1 MPIFSISSKSS
12 SFDKPH
18 TRCGWLVLAAQVIG
32 TGPKFNIEVRTRCVF
47 FLAISHFVSYF
58 CNPNYIPMESLPALF
73 SDLALILVTAGITT
87 VIFKWLKQPVVL
99 GYIIAGF
106 LIGPNFEWFPVINDH
121 TSVETWSEIG
131 MVFMLFGIGLEF
143 SFKKLKKVGGTVG
156 VTALTELVTM
166 CLVGF
171 MLGKMLGWSQM
182 DSIFLGAMLS
192 ISSTTIIAKAFDDMK
207 LHREKFSGNVIGEL
221 VVEDL
226 EAVLLMVI
234 LSTLAVSKSFDGMQ
248 LVSSMLKLGFFL
260 LIWFLGGIFIVPT
273 VLRWARKF
281 MTEETL
287 TVFSVGLCFMMVVL
301 ANLAG
306 FSSALGA
313 FIMGSILAET
323 LEAEMIH
330 KVTTPIK
337 NLFGAVFFVSV
348 GMMVDPQIL
357 VDYWWQIL
365 VVTIVLLIFK
375 PLSNVAGRLI
385 AGLGLKQSIQG
396 GFCFCQ
402 IGEFS
407 FIIATLGLSYG
418 VIDEFLYPIIVSVSI
433 ITTFITPY
441 AIKAAVPTYN
451 WVSTHLSENWLN
463 HFENSDRGIKVKSGE
478 KVSMASFI
486 GRQLKHI
493 IIYVSIVIA
502 LLFVC
507 FWIGSSVTAHVPS
520 LWGDAISVAITMA
533 LVSPFLWAIGF
544 RHTLVS
550 TTHKLMEDSVFN
562 KTLILTI
569 FVLRFII
576 VWLVAASVL
585 RHFFDAEF
593 WSHLGVG
600 SPYYRWINVGM
611 ALGYTFLLRVMSPAM
626 KFYKRIEDNF
636 LDNLNKRQS
645 SQVFAIPEILQENCH
660 LQKMTLSPDSPYS
673 GKLIK
678 ETDFRDNYNVS
689 VVSVER
695 GKQLVELPKSDFQLF
710 PFDKITFV
718 GHEDHLRLL
727 VPKVELFDDQLIQEH
742 EESEVDLYKVEVRP
756 VSPYVGVTLMD
767 SGLAEDFNAMII
779 AIERDGHFILNP
791 SARISFQPADLV
803 WFVAQKDKAEI
814 LMNYNPDAVPNMN

>member
-1 MPIFSISSKSS
+1 
-12 SFDKPH
+12 
-18 TRCGWLVLAAQVIG
+18 
-32 TGPKFNIEVRTRCVF
+32 
-47 FLAISHFVSYF
+47 
-58 CNPNYIPMESLPALF
+58 MESLPALF

-106 LIGPNFEWFPVINDH
+106 LIGPNFEWFPVVNDH

-156 VTALTELVTM
+156 ITALTELVTM
-166 CLVGF
+166 CVVGF
-171 MLGKMLGWSQM
+171 SLGKLLGWSQM

-234 LSTLAVSKSFDGMQ
+234 LSTLAVSKTFDGMQ
-248 LVSSMLKLGFFL
+248 LVTSMLKLGFFL
-260 LIWFLGGIFIVPT
+260 LIWFIGGIFLVPT

-287 TVFSVGLCFMMVVL
+287 TVFSVGLCFLMVVL

-348 GMMVDPQIL
+348 GMMVDPQVL
-357 VDYWWQIL
+357 VNYWWQIL
-365 VVTIVLLIFK
+365 VVTLVLILFK
-375 PLSNVAGRLI
+375 PLSNVGGRLL

-407 FIIATLGLSYG
+407 FIIASLGLSYG

-433 ITTFITPY
+433 ITTFLTPY
-441 AIKAAVPTYN
+441 FIKAANPTYR
-451 WVSTHLSENWLN
+451 WVSTHVSDKWLN
-463 HFENSDRGIKVKSGE
+463 HLENSDRGIKVKSGK

-486 GRQLKHI
+486 GRQFKYI
-493 IIYVSIVIA
+493 VIYIAIVIA
-502 LLFVC
+502 LIFIC
-507 FWIGSSVTAHVPS
+507 FWVGSLVMIYMPG
-520 LWGDAISVAITMA
+520 LWGNAIAAAITLA
-533 LVSPFLWAIGF
+533 LLSPFLWAIGF
-544 RHTLVS
+544 RHTLVG
-550 TTHKLMEDSVFN
+550 TTHKLMEQSRFN
-562 KTLILTI
+562 KTAILLIFI
-569 FVLRFII
+569 LRFFI
-576 VWLVAASVL
+576 VWVVSTSVL
-585 RHFFDAEF
+585 RHFFNEAF
-593 WSHLGVG
+593 WLHLGIG
-600 SPYYRWINVGM
+600 APYFRLLNIAM
-611 ALGYTFLLRVMSPAM
+611 ALGFTIMLRVLSPAM
-626 KFYKRIEDNF
+626 KFYKRIENNF
-636 LDNLNKRQS
+636 LDNLNKRQQV
-645 SQVFAIPEILQENCH
+645 QVFEIPEILQENCH
-660 LQKMTLSPDSPYS
+660 LQKMTLSPDSPYA
-673 GKLIK
+673 GRFIK

-695 GKQLVELPKSDFQLF
+695 GKQLFELPKSDFQLF

-727 VPKVELFDDQLIQEH
+727 LPRVELFDEQLIQEH
-742 EESEVDLYKVEVRP
+742 EESEVDLYKVEVEP
-756 VSPYVGVTLMD
+756 DSPIIGVSLMD
-767 SGLAEDFNAMII
+767 SGLADKYDAMVI
-779 AIERDGHFILNP
+779 AIEREGHFILNP
-791 SARISFQPADLV
+791 SARITFQPADLV
-803 WFVAQKDKAEI
+803 WFVAQKEKAEF
-814 LMNYNPDAVPNMN
+814 LMKVKAADLKTEFQTE

>member
-1 MPIFSISSKSS
+1 MRRY
-12 SFDKPH
+12 FD
-18 TRCGWLVLAAQVIG
+18 A
-32 TGPKFNIEVRTRCVF
+32 F
-47 FLAISHFVSYF
+47 
-58 CNPNYIPMESLPALF
+58 MENLPALF
-73 SDLALILVTAGITT
+73 SDLALILVTAGLTT

-156 VTALTELVTM
+156 ITALTELVTM
-166 CLVGF
+166 CVVGF
-171 MLGKMLGWSQM
+171 LLGKALGWSQM

-248 LVSSMLKLGFFL
+248 LVTSMLKLGFFL
-260 LIWFLGGIFIVPT
+260 LVWFLGGIFIVPT
-273 VLRWARKF
+273 VLRWSRKF

-323 LEAEMIH
+323 LEAEAIH
-330 KVTTPIK
+330 KVTTSIK

-348 GMMVDPQIL
+348 GMMVDPKIL
-357 VDYWWQIL
+357 VNYWWQIL

-375 PLSNVAGRLI
+375 PLSNVMGRLL
-385 AGLGLKQSIQG
+385 AGLGLKQAMQG
-396 GFCFCQ
+396 GFCFSQ

-407 FIIATLGLSYG
+407 FIIATLGLNYG

-441 AIKAAVPTYN
+441 AIKAAVPSYH
-451 WVSTHLSENWLN
+451 WVTKHLPESWLN
-463 HFENSDRGIKVKSGE
+463 RMENSDSGLKVKSGK
-478 KVSMASFI
+478 KVNMASFVM
-486 GRQLKHI
+486 RQFKNMVIYLAI
-493 IIYVSIVIA
+493 IIAVVLIGFFIGAFIMKYV
-502 LLFVC
+502 
-507 FWIGSSVTAHVPS
+507 PRP
-520 LWGDAISVAITMA
+520 WGPAISTAVALV
-533 LVSPFLWAIGF
+533 LVSPFLWAMGF
-544 RHTLVS
+544 KHTFLN
-550 TTHKLMEDSVFN
+550 TTHKLMEVNKFN
-562 KTLILTI
+562 KTVIRLV
-569 FVLRFII
+569 FALRF
-576 VWLVAASVL
+576 VVVAVAAYVVL
-585 RHFFDAEF
+585 QHFLNVLF
-593 WSHLGVG
+593 WDKLNIG
-600 SPYYRWINVGM
+600 SPLFHWINIGF
-611 ALGYTFLLRVMSPAM
+611 ALVYTVMLRVLSPAM
-626 KFYKRIEDNF
+626 RFYKHIEERF
-636 LDNLNKRQS
+636 MDNLNKRQS
-645 SQVFAIPEILQENCH
+645 MQVFSIPEILQENCH
-660 LQKMTLSPDSPYS
+660 LQKMTLSPDSVYS
-673 GKLIK
+673 GQLVR

-695 GKQLVELPKSDFQLF
+695 GKQFYELPKSDFQLF
-710 PFDKITFV
+710 PYDKITFV

-727 VPKVELFDDQLIQEH
+727 TGRVEVFDDQLITER
-742 EESEVDLYKVEVRP
+742 EEGEVDLYRVKVRSD
-756 VSPYVGVTLMD
+756 SPFVGVALMD
-767 SGLAEDFNAMII
+767 SGLTDKYDAMVI
-779 AIERDGHFILNP
+779 AIERDEQFILNP
-791 SARISFQPADLV
+791 SARITFQPSDIV
-803 WFVAQKDKAEI
+803 WFVAQKEKAEVLI
-814 LMNYNPDAVPNMN
+814 GMP

>member
-1 MPIFSISSKSS
+1 
-12 SFDKPH
+12 
-18 TRCGWLVLAAQVIG
+18 
-32 TGPKFNIEVRTRCVF
+32 
-47 FLAISHFVSYF
+47 
-58 CNPNYIPMESLPALF
+58 MESLPALF

-156 VTALTELVTM
+156 ITALTELVTM
-166 CLVGF
+166 CVVGF
-171 MLGKMLGWSQM
+171 SLGKLLGWSQM

-234 LSTLAVSKSFDGMQ
+234 LSTLAVSKTFDGMQ
-248 LVSSMLKLGFFL
+248 LVTSMLKLGFFL
-260 LIWFLGGIFIVPT
+260 LIWFIGGIFLVPT

-287 TVFSVGLCFMMVVL
+287 TVFSVGLCFLMVVL

-357 VDYWWQIL
+357 VNYWWQIL
-365 VVTIVLLIFK
+365 VVTLVLVIFK
-375 PLSNVAGRLI
+375 PLSNVGGRLL

-407 FIIATLGLSYG
+407 FIIASLGLSYG

-433 ITTFITPY
+433 ITTFLTPY
-441 AIKAAVPTYN
+441 FIKAANPTYR
-451 WVSTHLSENWLN
+451 WVSTHVSDKWLN
-463 HFENSDRGIKVKSGE
+463 HLENSDRGIKVKSGK

-486 GRQLKHI
+486 GRQFKYI
-493 IIYVSIVIA
+493 VIYIAIVIA
-502 LLFVC
+502 LIFIC
-507 FWIGSSVTAHVPS
+507 FWVGSLVMIYVPG
-520 LWGDAISVAITMA
+520 LWGNAIAAAITLA
-533 LVSPFLWAIGF
+533 LLSPFLWAIGF
-544 RHTLVS
+544 RHTLVG
-550 TTHKLMEDSVFN
+550 TTHKLMEQSRFN
-562 KTLILTI
+562 KTAILLIFI
-569 FVLRFII
+569 LRFII
-576 VWLVAASVL
+576 VWVVSTSVL
-585 RHFFDAEF
+585 RHFFNEAF
-593 WSHLGVG
+593 WLHLGIG
-600 SPYYRWINVGM
+600 APYFRLLNIAM
-611 ALGYTFLLRVMSPAM
+611 ALGFTVMLRVLSPAM
-626 KFYKRIEDNF
+626 KFYKRIENNF
-636 LDNLNKRQS
+636 LDNLNKRQQV
-645 SQVFAIPEILQENCH
+645 QVFEIPEILQENCH
-660 LQKMTLSPDSPYS
+660 LQKMTLSPDSPYA
-673 GKLIK
+673 GRLVR

-695 GKQLVELPKSDFQLF
+695 GKQLFELPKSDFQLF

-727 VPKVELFDDQLIQEH
+727 LPRVELFDEQLIQEH
-742 EESEVDLYKVEVRP
+742 EESEVDLYKVEVEP
-756 VSPYVGVTLMD
+756 DSPIIGVSLMD
-767 SGLAEDFNAMII
+767 SGLADKYDAMVI
-779 AIERDGHFILNP
+779 AIEREGHFILNP
-791 SARISFQPADLV
+791 SARITFQPADLV
-803 WFVAQKDKAEI
+803 WFVAQKEKAEF
-814 LMNYNPDAVPNMN
+814 LMKVKAADLKTEFQTE

>member
-1 MPIFSISSKSS
+1 
-12 SFDKPH
+12 
-18 TRCGWLVLAAQVIG
+18 
-32 TGPKFNIEVRTRCVF
+32 
-47 FLAISHFVSYF
+47 
-58 CNPNYIPMESLPALF
+58 MESLPALF

-106 LIGPNFEWFPVINDH
+106 LIGPNFEWFPVISDH

-156 VTALTELVTM
+156 ITALTELVTM
-166 CLVGF
+166 CVVGF
-171 MLGKMLGWSQM
+171 MLGKLLGWSQM

-260 LIWFLGGIFIVPT
+260 LVWFLGGIFIVPT

-281 MTEETL
+281 MSEETL

-348 GMMVDPQIL
+348 GMMVDPKIL

-365 VVTIVLLIFK
+365 VVTLVLLFFK

-396 GFCFCQ
+396 GFCFSQ

-407 FIIATLGLSYG
+407 FIIASLGLSYG
-418 VIDEFLYPIIVSVSI
+418 VIDDFLYPIIVSVSI

-441 AIKAAVPTYN
+441 AIKAAVPTYQ

-463 HFENSDRGIKVKSGE
+463 HFENRESGIKVKSGE

-486 GRQLKHI
+486 GRQFKHI
-493 IIYVSIVIA
+493 IIYIAIIIA
-502 LLFVC
+502 LIFIC
-507 FWIGSSVTAHVPS
+507 FWAGSFIMIYVPG
-520 LWGDAISVAITMA
+520 LWGNAIAVVITLA

-544 RHTLVS
+544 RHTLVK
-550 TTHKLMEDSVFN
+550 TTHKLMEHSKFN
-562 KTLILTI
+562 KTLILSI
-569 FVLRFII
+569 FILRFII
-576 VWLVAASVL
+576 VWVVATSVL
-585 RHFFDAEF
+585 RHFFNEAF
-593 WSHLGVG
+593 WLHLGVG
-600 SPYYRWINVGM
+600 ASFGRWINVAM
-611 ALGYTFLLRVMSPAM
+611 ALGYTLLLRVVSPAM
-626 KFYKRIEDNF
+626 NFYKRIEDNF

-710 PFDKITFV
+710 PYDKVTFV

-727 VPKVELFDDQLIQEH
+727 LPKVELFDEQLIQEH

-756 VSPYVGVTLMD
+756 ISPYVGVALMD
-767 SGLAEDFNAMII
+767 SGLAENFDAMII

-791 SARISFQPADLV
+791 SARITFQPADLV
-803 WFVAQKDKAEI
+803 WFVAQKEKAEI
-814 LMNYNPDAVPNMN
+814 LMNYNPDER

>member
-1 MPIFSISSKSS
+1 
-12 SFDKPH
+12 
-18 TRCGWLVLAAQVIG
+18 
-32 TGPKFNIEVRTRCVF
+32 
-47 FLAISHFVSYF
+47 
-58 CNPNYIPMESLPALF
+58 MESLPALF

-156 VTALTELVTM
+156 ITALTELVTM
-166 CLVGF
+166 CVVGF
-171 MLGKMLGWSQM
+171 SLGKLLGWSQM

-234 LSTLAVSKSFDGMQ
+234 LSTLAVSKTFDGMQ
-248 LVSSMLKLGFFL
+248 LVTSMLKLGFFL
-260 LIWFLGGIFIVPT
+260 LIWFIGGIFLVPT

-287 TVFSVGLCFMMVVL
+287 TVFSVGLCFLMVVL

-357 VDYWWQIL
+357 VNYWWQIL
-365 VVTIVLLIFK
+365 VVTLVLILFK
-375 PLSNVAGRLI
+375 PLSNVGGRLL

-407 FIIATLGLSYG
+407 FIIASLGLSYG

-433 ITTFITPY
+433 ITTFLTPY
-441 AIKAAVPTYN
+441 FIKAANPTYR
-451 WVSTHLSENWLN
+451 WVSTHVSDKWLN
-463 HFENSDRGIKVKSGE
+463 HLENSDRGIKVKSGK

-486 GRQLKHI
+486 GRQFKYI
-493 IIYVSIVIA
+493 VIYIAIVIA
-502 LLFVC
+502 LIFIC
-507 FWIGSSVTAHVPS
+507 FWVGSLVMIYVPG
-520 LWGDAISVAITMA
+520 LWGNAIAAAITLA
-533 LVSPFLWAIGF
+533 LLSPFLWAIGF
-544 RHTLVS
+544 RHTLVG
-550 TTHKLMEDSVFN
+550 TTHKLMEQSRFN
-562 KTLILTI
+562 KTAILLIFI
-569 FVLRFII
+569 LRFII
-576 VWLVAASVL
+576 VWVVSTSVL
-585 RHFFDAEF
+585 RHFFNEAF
-593 WSHLGVG
+593 WLHLGIG
-600 SPYYRWINVGM
+600 APYFRLLNIAM
-611 ALGYTFLLRVMSPAM
+611 ALGFTIMLRVLSPAM
-626 KFYKRIEDNF
+626 KFYKRIENNF
-636 LDNLNKRQS
+636 LDNLNKRQQV
-645 SQVFAIPEILQENCH
+645 QVFEIPEILQENCH
-660 LQKMTLSPDSPYS
+660 LQKMTLSPDSPYA
-673 GKLIK
+673 GRFIK

-695 GKQLVELPKSDFQLF
+695 GKQLFELPKSDFQLF

-727 VPKVELFDDQLIQEH
+727 LPRVELFDERLIQEH
-742 EESEVDLYKVEVRP
+742 EESEVDLYKVEVEP
-756 VSPYVGVTLMD
+756 DSPIIGVSLMD
-767 SGLAEDFNAMII
+767 SGLADKYDAMVI
-779 AIERDGHFILNP
+779 AIEREGHFILNP
-791 SARISFQPADLV
+791 SARITFQPADLV
-803 WFVAQKDKAEI
+803 WFVAQKEKAEF
-814 LMNYNPDAVPNMN
+814 LMKVKAADLKTEFQTE

>member
-1 MPIFSISSKSS
+1 
-12 SFDKPH
+12 
-18 TRCGWLVLAAQVIG
+18 
-32 TGPKFNIEVRTRCVF
+32 
-47 FLAISHFVSYF
+47 
-58 CNPNYIPMESLPALF
+58 MESLPALF
-73 SDLALILVTAGITT
+73 QDLALILVTAGITT

-106 LIGPNFEWFPVINDH
+106 LIGPNFEWFPVIKDH

-166 CLVGF
+166 CVVGF
-171 MLGKMLGWSQM
+171 LLGKMLGWSQM
-182 DSIFLGAMLS
+182 DCIFLGAMLS

-234 LSTLAVSKSFDGMQ
+234 LSTLAVSKTFDGMQ
-248 LVSSMLKLGFFL
+248 LVSSMLKLAFFL
-260 LIWFLGGIFIVPT
+260 VVWFLGGIFLVPT

-287 TVFSVGLCFMMVVL
+287 TVFSVGLCFLMVVL

-323 LEAEMIH
+323 LEAEAIH

-357 VDYWWQIL
+357 VSYWWQIL
-365 VVTIVLLIFK
+365 VVTLVLLLFK
-375 PLSNVAGRLI
+375 PLSNVVGRLI
-385 AGLGLKQSIQG
+385 AGLGLKQAMQG
-396 GFCFCQ
+396 GFCFSQ

-407 FIIATLGLSYG
+407 FIIASLGLSYG

-441 AIKAAVPTYN
+441 AIKAAVPSYL
-451 WVSTHLSENWLN
+451 WVTQHFPEGMLNRLENN
-463 HFENSDRGIKVKSGE
+463 DSGIKVKSGK
-478 KVSMASFI
+478 KVNMGSFMA
-486 GRQLKHI
+486 RQLKNIVIYSAI
-493 IIYVSIVIA
+493 IIAVVLISFFICTFIMKYV
-502 LLFVC
+502 
-507 FWIGSSVTAHVPS
+507 PRP
-520 LWGDAISVAITMA
+520 WGPAISTLVSMV
-533 LVSPFLWAIGF
+533 LVSPFLWAMGF
-544 RHTLVS
+544 KHTLAH
-550 TTHKLMEDSVFN
+550 TTHKLMDVNRFN
-562 KTLILTI
+562 KGLIRFVFILR
-569 FVLRFII
+569 FVL
-576 VWLVAASVL
+576 VAVAAYAIL
-585 RHFFDAEF
+585 QHFLNNLF
-593 WSHLGVG
+593 WDKLNIGTPWYHF
-600 SPYYRWINVGM
+600 INIGF
-611 ALGYTFLLRVMSPAM
+611 ALVYTVLLRVMSPAM
-626 KFYKRIEDNF
+626 KFYKRIEENF
-636 LDNLNKRQS
+636 MDNLNKRQRV
-645 SQVFAIPEILQENCH
+645 QVFEIPEILQENCH

-673 GKLIK
+673 GQFIK
-678 ETDFRDNYNVS
+678 DTDFRDNYNVS

-695 GKQLVELPKSDFQLF
+695 GKQLYELPKSDFQLF
-710 PFDKITFV
+710 PFDKVTFV

-727 VPKVELFDDQLIQEH
+727 LPRVELFDDQLIHEH
-742 EESEVDLYKVEVRP
+742 EESEVDLYKVEVEP
-756 VSPYVGVTLMD
+756 DSPIIDVALMD
-767 SGLAEDFNAMII
+767 SGLADKYDAMVI
-779 AIERDGHFILNP
+779 AIERDEHFILNP
-791 SARISFQPADLV
+791 SARITFKPADLV
-803 WFVAQKDKAEI
+803 WFVAQKDKAEK
-814 LMNYNPDAVPNMN
+814 LMRMRAADLKADIQNF

>member
-1 MPIFSISSKSS
+1 
-12 SFDKPH
+12 
-18 TRCGWLVLAAQVIG
+18 
-32 TGPKFNIEVRTRCVF
+32 
-47 FLAISHFVSYF
+47 
-58 CNPNYIPMESLPALF
+58 MESLPALF
-73 SDLALILVTAGITT
+73 SDLALILVTAGLTT

-106 LIGPNFEWFPVINDH
+106 LIGPNFEWFPVISDH

-156 VTALTELVTM
+156 ITALTELVTM
-166 CLVGF
+166 CVVGF
-171 MLGKMLGWSQM
+171 LLGKALGWSQM

-234 LSTLAVSKSFDGMQ
+234 LSTLAVSQTFDGMQ

-260 LIWFLGGIFIVPT
+260 LVWFVGGIFLVPT
-273 VLRWARKF
+273 VLRWSRKF
-281 MTEETL
+281 MSEETL
-287 TVFSVGLCFMMVVL
+287 TVFAVGLCFMMVVL

-323 LEAEMIH
+323 LEAEAIH

-365 VVTIVLLIFK
+365 IVTIILLIFK

-385 AGLGLKQSIQG
+385 AGLGLKQAMQG
-396 GFCFCQ
+396 GFCFSQ

-441 AIKAAVPTYN
+441 AIKAAVPSYH
-451 WVSTHLSENWLN
+451 WVIRNFPKRWIDKLENN
-463 HFENSDRGIKVKSGE
+463 ESGIKVKSGQ
-478 KVSMASFI
+478 KVNMGSFVA
-486 GRQLKHI
+486 RQFKNMVIYSAI
-493 IIYVSIVIA
+493 IIAVVLIGFFVGSIIMKYVPRPWGPAVSTAVA
-502 LLFVC
+502 LV
-507 FWIGSSVTAHVPS
+507 
-520 LWGDAISVAITMA
+520 
-533 LVSPFLWAIGF
+533 LVSPFLWAMGF
-544 RHTLVS
+544 KHTLVK
-550 TTHKLMEDSVFN
+550 TTHKLMDSSKFN
-562 KTLILTI
+562 KTLILSI
-569 FVLRFII
+569 FALRF
-576 VWLVAASVL
+576 LAVAVVAYGVIQ
-585 RHFFDAEF
+585 HFLNSLF
-593 WSHLGVG
+593 WDRLNIG
-600 SPYYRWINVGM
+600 SPWYHLINIGFAVIYAFM
-611 ALGYTFLLRVMSPAM
+611 LRALSPAM
-626 KFYKRIEDNF
+626 KFYKRIEERF
-636 LDNLNKRQS
+636 MDNLNKRQS
-645 SQVFAIPEILQENCH
+645 MQVFTIPEILQENCH

-673 GKLIK
+673 GQLVKD
-678 ETDFRDNYNVS
+678 TDFRDNYNVS

-695 GKQLVELPKSDFQLF
+695 GHQVFELPKSDFQLF
-710 PFDKITFV
+710 PYDKITFV

-727 VPKVELFDDQLIQEH
+727 LPRIEVFSDQLIPER
-742 EESEVDLYKVEVRP
+742 EESEVEMYKVEVRP
-756 VSPYVGVTLMD
+756 ESPFVDVALMD
-767 SGLAEDFNAMII
+767 SGLTDKFDAMVI

-791 SARISFQPADLV
+791 SARITFKPADLV
-803 WFVAQKDKAEI
+803 WFVAQKEKAEV
-814 LMNYNPDAVPNMN
+814 LMNYNPDVISNPNLNQ

>member
-1 MPIFSISSKSS
+1 
-12 SFDKPH
+12 
-18 TRCGWLVLAAQVIG
+18 
-32 TGPKFNIEVRTRCVF
+32 
-47 FLAISHFVSYF
+47 
-58 CNPNYIPMESLPALF
+58 MESLPALF

-156 VTALTELVTM
+156 ITALTELVTM
-166 CLVGF
+166 CVVGF
-171 MLGKMLGWSQM
+171 LLGKALGWSQM
-182 DSIFLGAMLS
+182 DCIFLGAMLS

-234 LSTLAVSKSFDGMQ
+234 LSTLAVSQSFNGME
-248 LVSSMLKLGFFL
+248 LVTSMLKLAFFL
-260 LIWFLGGIFIVPT
+260 LVWFFGGIFLVPT
-273 VLRWARKF
+273 VLRWSRKF
-281 MTEETL
+281 MSEETL

-306 FSSALGA
+306 YSSALGA

-323 LEAEMIH
+323 LEAEAIH
-330 KVTTPIK
+330 RLTTPIK
-337 NLFGAVFFVSV
+337 NLFGAIFFVSV
-348 GMMVDPQIL
+348 GMMVDPSIL
-357 VDYWWQIL
+357 VNYWWQIL

-375 PLSNVAGRLI
+375 PLSNVVGRLL
-385 AGLGLKQSIQG
+385 AGLELKQAIQG
-396 GFCFCQ
+396 GFCFSQ

-441 AIKAAVPTYN
+441 AIKAAVPTYQ
-451 WVSTHLSENWLN
+451 WVTKHFPEGWLN
-463 HFENSDRGIKVKSGE
+463 RLENKDTGIKVKSGE
-478 KVSMASFI
+478 KVNMGSFLA
-486 GRQLKHI
+486 RQFKNIVIYSAI
-493 IIYVSIVIA
+493 IIGVVLISFFICAFIIKYVPRPWNA
-502 LLFVC
+502 
-507 FWIGSSVTAHVPS
+507 
-520 LWGDAISVAITMA
+520 AISTAVSLI
-533 LVSPFLWAIGF
+533 LVSPFLWAMGF
-544 RHTLVS
+544 KHTLAH
-550 TTHKLMEDSVFN
+550 TTHKLMEVNKFN
-562 KTLILTI
+562 KGLIRFV
-569 FVLRFII
+569 FVLRFVL
-576 VWLVAASVL
+576 VWVAAYAVIQ
-585 RHFFDAEF
+585 HFLNELF
-593 WSHLGVG
+593 WPRLNVG
-600 SPYYRWINVGM
+600 PKVFLWINIAF
-611 ALGYTFLLRVMSPAM
+611 ALIYTILLRVLSPAM
-626 KFYKRIEDNF
+626 RFYKHIEERF
-636 LDNLNKRQS
+636 MDNLNKRQS
-645 SQVFAIPEILQENCH
+645 VQVFAIPEILQENCH

-695 GKQLVELPKSDFQLF
+695 GKQLVEVPKSDFQLF

-727 VPKVELFDDQLIQEH
+727 MPKVELFDDQLIQEH

-803 WFVAQKDKAEI
+803 WFVAQKEKAEI
-814 LMNYNPDAVPNMN
+814 LMNYNPDAVPNMNQ

>member
-1 MPIFSISSKSS
+1 
-12 SFDKPH
+12 
-18 TRCGWLVLAAQVIG
+18 
-32 TGPKFNIEVRTRCVF
+32 
-47 FLAISHFVSYF
+47 
-58 CNPNYIPMESLPALF
+58 MENLPALF
-73 SDLALILVTAGITT
+73 YDLALILVTAGITT

-106 LIGPNFEWFPVINDH
+106 LIGPNFEWFPVVNDH

-131 MVFMLFGIGLEF
+131 MVFMPFGIGLEF

-166 CLVGF
+166 CVIGF
-171 MLGKMLGWSQM
+171 LLGKLLGWSQM
-182 DSIFLGAMLS
+182 DCIFLGAMLS

-234 LSTLAVSKSFDGMQ
+234 LSTLAVSKTFDGMQ

-260 LIWFLGGIFIVPT
+260 LVWFLGGIFLVPT
-273 VLRWARKF
+273 VLKWSRKF
-281 MTEETL
+281 MSEETL

-348 GMMVDPQIL
+348 GMMVDPKIL
-357 VDYWWQIL
+357 VEYWWQIL
-365 VVTIVLLIFK
+365 VITGVLLLFK
-375 PLSNVAGRLI
+375 PLSNVIGRLI
-385 AGLGLKQSIQG
+385 AGSGLKQAMQG

-441 AIKAAVPTYN
+441 AIKSAVPTYK
-451 WVSTHLSENWLN
+451 WVTEHFPGRWLN
-463 HFENSDRGIKVKSGE
+463 RLENSDSGLKVKSGK
-478 KVSMASFI
+478 KVNMASFLA
-486 GRQLKHI
+486 RQFKNMVIYLAI
-493 IIYVSIVIA
+493 IIAVILICFFLGSFIMKYVPRPWSSAIA
-502 LLFVC
+502 
-507 FWIGSSVTAHVPS
+507 TAVS
-520 LWGDAISVAITMA
+520 MI
-533 LVSPFLWAIGF
+533 LVSPFLWAMGF
-544 RHTLVS
+544 KHSFVD
-550 TTHKLMEDSVFN
+550 TTHKLMEVNTFN
-562 KTLILTI
+562 KTLIRMV
-569 FVLRFII
+569 FVLRF
-576 VWLVAASVL
+576 VVVAIFAYSVIQ
-585 RHFFDAEF
+585 HFLNNLF
-593 WSHLGVG
+593 WDKLNIGTPWYH
-600 SPYYRWINVGM
+600 WINIGF
-611 ALGYTFLLRVMSPAM
+611 ALVYTVLLRVMSPAM
-626 KFYKRIEDNF
+626 RFYKRIEESF
-636 LDNLNKRQS
+636 MDNLNKRQQV
-645 SQVFAIPEILQENCH
+645 QVFEIPEILQENCH
-660 LQKMTLSPDSPYS
+660 LQKMTLSPDSVYS
-673 GKLIK
+673 GQLIK
-678 ETDFRDNYNVS
+678 DTDFRDNYNVS

-695 GKQLVELPKSDFQLF
+695 GKQVFELPKSDFQLF
-710 PFDKITFV
+710 PLDKITFV

-727 VPKVELFDDQLIQEH
+727 LPKVEAFGDQLIQEH
-742 EESEVDLYKVEVRP
+742 EEGEVDLYKVEVRP
-756 VSPYVGVTLMD
+756 NSPFIGVALMD
-767 SGLAEDFNAMII
+767 SGLAENFDAMII

-791 SARISFQPADLV
+791 SARITFQAADLV
-803 WFVAQKDKAEI
+803 WFVAQQDKAEI
-814 LMNYNPDAVPNMN
+814 LMHYNPDAIPN

>member
-1 MPIFSISSKSS
+1 MYLCAKHFS
-12 SFDKPH
+12 
-18 TRCGWLVLAAQVIG
+18 
-32 TGPKFNIEVRTRCVF
+32 
-47 FLAISHFVSYF
+47 
-58 CNPNYIPMESLPALF
+58 MESLPALF

-156 VTALTELVTM
+156 ITALTELVTM

-171 MLGKMLGWSQM
+171 LLGKLLGWSQM
-182 DSIFLGAMLS
+182 DCIFLGAMLS

-207 LHREKFSGNVIGEL
+207 LNREKFSGNVIGEL

-234 LSTLAVSKSFDGMQ
+234 LSTLAVSKTFDGMQ
-248 LVSSMLKLGFFL
+248 LVTSMLKLGFFL
-260 LIWFLGGIFIVPT
+260 LIWFVGGIFIVPT
-273 VLRWARKF
+273 VLRWSRKF
-281 MTEETL
+281 MSEETL
-287 TVFSVGLCFMMVVL
+287 TVFAVGLCFMMVVL
-301 ANLAG
+301 ANVAG

-330 KVTTPIK
+330 KLTTPIK
-337 NLFGAVFFVSV
+337 NLFGAIFFVSV
-348 GMMVDPQIL
+348 GMLVDPKIL

-365 VVTIVLLIFK
+365 VVTVVLLLFK
-375 PLSNVAGRLI
+375 PLSNVIGRLL

-407 FIIATLGLSYG
+407 FIIASLGLSYG

-441 AIKAAVPTYN
+441 AIKASLPTYK
-451 WVSTHLSENWLN
+451 WLSGHFPERWLN
-463 HFENSDRGIKVKSGE
+463 HLESNDRGIKVKSGK
-478 KVSMASFI
+478 KVSMASFM
-486 GRQLKHI
+486 GRQVKHI
-493 IIYVSIVIA
+493 LINVAIVIA
-502 LLFVC
+502 VLFIC
-507 FWIGSSVTAHVPS
+507 FWIGSEVVMKYVQ
-520 LWGDAISVAITMA
+520 GIGGVAISAAITLV

-544 RHTLVS
+544 RHTLVK
-550 TTHKLMEDSVFN
+550 TTHKLMEHSRFN
-562 KTLILTI
+562 KTMILII
-569 FVLRFII
+569 FILRFII
-576 VWLVAASVL
+576 VWVVATAVMH
-585 RHFFDAEF
+585 HFFNGAF
-593 WSHLGVG
+593 WSHLGIG
-600 SPYYRWINVGM
+600 SPYFRFINVAM
-611 ALGYTFLLRVMSPAM
+611 ALVYTFLLRVMSPAM

-636 LDNLNKRQS
+636 QGNLNKRQS
-645 SQVFAIPEILQENCH
+645 TQVFAIPEILQENCH
-660 LQKMTLSPDSPYS
+660 LQKMTLSPDSEYS

-695 GKQLVELPKSDFQLF
+695 GKQLFELPKSDFQLY

-727 VPKVELFDDQLIQEH
+727 VGKVEVFDDTLIQEH
-742 EESEVDLYKVEVRP
+742 EESEVDLFNVQVRP
-756 VSPYVGVTLMD
+756 NSPYVGIALKD
-767 SGLAEDFNAMII
+767 SGLAENFDAMII

-791 SARISFQPADLV
+791 SARIAFQADDLV
-803 WFVAQKDKAEI
+803 WFVAQKDKAET
-814 LMNYNPDAVPNMN
+814 LMKYNPEAIQNA

>member
-1 MPIFSISSKSS
+1 
-12 SFDKPH
+12 
-18 TRCGWLVLAAQVIG
+18 
-32 TGPKFNIEVRTRCVF
+32 
-47 FLAISHFVSYF
+47 
-58 CNPNYIPMESLPALF
+58 MENLPALF
-73 SDLALILVTAGITT
+73 SDLALILVTAGLTT

-156 VTALTELVTM
+156 ITALTELVTM
-166 CLVGF
+166 CVVGF
-171 MLGKMLGWSQM
+171 LLGKALGWSQM

-248 LVSSMLKLGFFL
+248 LVTSMLKLGFFL
-260 LIWFLGGIFIVPT
+260 LVWFLGGIFIVPT
-273 VLRWARKF
+273 VLRWSRKF

-323 LEAEMIH
+323 LEAEAIH
-330 KVTTPIK
+330 KVTTSIK

-348 GMMVDPQIL
+348 GMMVDPKIL
-357 VDYWWQIL
+357 VNYWWQIL

-375 PLSNVAGRLI
+375 PLSNVMGRLL
-385 AGLGLKQSIQG
+385 AGLGLKQAMQG
-396 GFCFCQ
+396 GFCFSQ

-407 FIIATLGLSYG
+407 FIIATLGLNYG

-441 AIKAAVPTYN
+441 AIKAAVPSYH
-451 WVSTHLSENWLN
+451 WVTKHLPESWLN
-463 HFENSDRGIKVKSGE
+463 RMENSDSGLKVKSGK
-478 KVSMASFI
+478 KVNMASFVM
-486 GRQLKHI
+486 RQFKNMVIYLAI
-493 IIYVSIVIA
+493 IIAVVLIGFFIGAFIMKYV
-502 LLFVC
+502 
-507 FWIGSSVTAHVPS
+507 PRP
-520 LWGDAISVAITMA
+520 WGPAISTAVALV
-533 LVSPFLWAIGF
+533 LVSPFLWAMGF
-544 RHTLVS
+544 KHTFLN
-550 TTHKLMEDSVFN
+550 TTHKLMEVNKFN
-562 KTLILTI
+562 KTVIRLV
-569 FVLRFII
+569 FALRF
-576 VWLVAASVL
+576 VVVAVAAYVVL
-585 RHFFDAEF
+585 QHFLNVLF
-593 WSHLGVG
+593 WDKLNIG
-600 SPYYRWINVGM
+600 SPLFHWINIGF
-611 ALGYTFLLRVMSPAM
+611 ALVYTVMLRVLSPAM
-626 KFYKRIEDNF
+626 RFYKHIEERF
-636 LDNLNKRQS
+636 MDNLNKRQS
-645 SQVFAIPEILQENCH
+645 MQVFSIPEILQENCH
-660 LQKMTLSPDSPYS
+660 LQKMTLSPDSVYS
-673 GKLIK
+673 GQLVR

-695 GKQLVELPKSDFQLF
+695 GKQFYELPKSDFQLF
-710 PFDKITFV
+710 PYDKITFV

-727 VPKVELFDDQLIQEH
+727 TGRVEVFDDQLITER
-742 EESEVDLYKVEVRP
+742 EEGEVDLYRVKVRSD
-756 VSPYVGVTLMD
+756 SPFVGVALMD
-767 SGLAEDFNAMII
+767 SGLTDKYDAMVI
-779 AIERDGHFILNP
+779 AIERDEQFILNP
-791 SARISFQPADLV
+791 SARITFQPSDIV
-803 WFVAQKDKAEI
+803 WFVAQKEKAEVLI
-814 LMNYNPDAVPNMN
+814 GMP

>member
-1 MPIFSISSKSS
+1 
-12 SFDKPH
+12 
-18 TRCGWLVLAAQVIG
+18 
-32 TGPKFNIEVRTRCVF
+32 
-47 FLAISHFVSYF
+47 
-58 CNPNYIPMESLPALF
+58 MESLPALF
-73 SDLALILVTAGITT
+73 SDLALILVTAGLTT

-106 LIGPNFEWFPVINDH
+106 LIGPNFEWFPVISDH

-156 VTALTELVTM
+156 ITALTELVTM
-166 CLVGF
+166 CVVGF
-171 MLGKMLGWSQM
+171 MLGKLLGWSQM

-226 EAVLLMVI
+226 EAVLLMVV

-260 LIWFLGGIFIVPT
+260 LVWFLGGIFIVPT

-281 MTEETL
+281 MSEETL
-287 TVFSVGLCFMMVVL
+287 TVFAVGLCFMMVVL

-348 GMMVDPQIL
+348 GMMVDPKIL
-357 VDYWWQIL
+357 VEYWWQIL
-365 VVTIVLLIFK
+365 VITGVLLLFK

-385 AGLGLKQSIQG
+385 AGLGLKQAIQG
-396 GFCFCQ
+396 GFCFSQ

-407 FIIATLGLSYG
+407 FIIASLGLSYG

-433 ITTFITPY
+433 ITTFLTPY

-451 WVSTHLSENWLN
+451 WVSGHMSEQWLN
-463 HFENSDRGIKVKSGE
+463 HFENRDIGIKVKSGE

-486 GRQLKHI
+486 GRQFKHI
-493 IIYVSIVIA
+493 IIYIAIIIA
-502 LLFVC
+502 LIFIC
-507 FWIGSSVTAHVPS
+507 FWAGSLIMIYVPS
-520 LWGDAISVAITMA
+520 LWGNAIAVVITLV

-544 RHTLVS
+544 RHTLVN
-550 TTHKLMEDSVFN
+550 TTHKLMEHSRFN
-562 KTLILTI
+562 KTLILSVFI
-569 FVLRFII
+569 LRFII
-576 VWLVAASVL
+576 VWAVATSVL
-585 RHFFDAEF
+585 RHFFNEAF
-593 WSHLGVG
+593 WLRLGVG
-600 SPYYRWINVGM
+600 VHLGRWINVAM
-611 ALGYTFLLRVMSPAM
+611 ALGYTLLLRVVSPAM
-626 KFYKRIEDNF
+626 KFYKRIEDSF

-645 SQVFAIPEILQENCH
+645 SQVFSIPEILQENCH

-673 GKLIK
+673 GKLIR

-710 PFDKITFV
+710 PYDKITFV

-727 VPKVELFDDQLIQEH
+727 LPRVELFDEQLIQEH

-756 VSPYVGVTLMD
+756 ISPYVGVALMD
-767 SGLAEDFNAMII
+767 SGLAENFDAMII

-791 SARISFQPADLV
+791 SARITFQPADLV
-803 WFVAQKDKAEI
+803 WFVAQKEKAEI
-814 LMNYNPDAVPNMN
+814 LMNYNPDER

>member
-1 MPIFSISSKSS
+1 
-12 SFDKPH
+12 
-18 TRCGWLVLAAQVIG
+18 
-32 TGPKFNIEVRTRCVF
+32 
-47 FLAISHFVSYF
+47 
-58 CNPNYIPMESLPALF
+58 MENLPALF

-166 CLVGF
+166 CVVGF
-171 MLGKMLGWSQM
+171 LLGKLLGWSQM
-182 DSIFLGAMLS
+182 DCIFLGAMLS

-248 LVSSMLKLGFFL
+248 LVSSMMKLVFFL
-260 LIWFLGGIFIVPT
+260 LVWFLGGIYLVPT

-281 MTEETL
+281 MSEETL

-323 LEAEMIH
+323 LEAEAIH

-348 GMMVDPQIL
+348 GMMVDPHIL
-357 VDYWWQIL
+357 VGYWWQIL
-365 VVTIVLLIFK
+365 VITLVLLFFK
-375 PLSNVAGRLI
+375 PLSNIVGRLL
-385 AGLGLKQSIQG
+385 AGLDLKQAMQG
-396 GFCFCQ
+396 GMCFSQ

-418 VIDEFLYPIIVSVSI
+418 VIDDFLYPIIVSVSI
-433 ITTFITPY
+433 ITTFLTPY
-441 AIKAAVPTYN
+441 SIKSAIPGYN
-451 WVSTHLSENWLN
+451 VIVKRIPQRWKDKFSSRD
-463 HFENSDRGIKVKSGE
+463 SGIKVKSGKE
-478 KVSMASFI
+478 VTMGSFLA
-486 GRQLKHI
+486 RQLKNMVIYLAI
-493 IIYVSIVIA
+493 IIAVILISFFICSFIMEYVPRP
-502 LLFVC
+502 
-507 FWIGSSVTAHVPS
+507 WSS
-520 LWGDAISVAITMA
+520 AISTALSLL
-533 LVSPFLWAIGF
+533 LVSPFLWAMGF
-544 RHTLVS
+544 KHTLVN
-550 TTHKLMEDSVFN
+550 TTRKLMNVNKFN
-562 KTLILTI
+562 KGLIYAI
-569 FVLRFII
+569 FVLRFVI
-576 VWLVAASVL
+576 VAAIAYSVIQ
-585 RHFFDAEF
+585 HFLNGLF
-593 WSHLGVG
+593 WPRLNIGTPLYH
-600 SPYYRWINVGM
+600 WINIAF
-611 ALGYTFLLRVMSPAM
+611 ALIYTVLLKALSPAM
-626 KFYKRIEDNF
+626 RFYKRIEERF
-636 LDNLNKRQS
+636 MDNLNKRQS
-645 SQVFAIPEILQENCH
+645 MQVFTIPEILQENCH
-660 LQKMTLSPDSPYS
+660 LQKMTLSPDSAYS

-678 ETDFRDNYNVS
+678 DTDFRDNYNVS

-695 GKQLVELPKSDFQLF
+695 GKQVVELPKSDFQLF

-727 VPKVELFDDQLIQEH
+727 QPKVEVFDEQLIPER
-742 EESEVDLYKVEVRP
+742 EESEVEMYKVEVEP
-756 VSPYVGVTLMD
+756 NSPFIGVALMD
-767 SGLAEDFNAMII
+767 SGLADQYEAMVI
-779 AIERDGHFILNP
+779 AIERDGQFILNP
-791 SARISFQPADLV
+791 SARIIFQPADLV
-803 WFVAQKDKAEI
+803 WFVAQKERAEV
-814 LMNYNPDAVPNMN
+814 LMKMHN

>member
-1 MPIFSISSKSS
+1 
-12 SFDKPH
+12 
-18 TRCGWLVLAAQVIG
+18 
-32 TGPKFNIEVRTRCVF
+32 
-47 FLAISHFVSYF
+47 
-58 CNPNYIPMESLPALF
+58 MESLPALF

-106 LIGPNFEWFPVINDH
+106 LIGPNFEWFPVIKDH

-156 VTALTELVTM
+156 ITALTELVTM

-171 MLGKMLGWSQM
+171 VLGKILGWSQM
-182 DSIFLGAMLS
+182 ECIFLGAMLS
-192 ISSTTIIAKAFDDMK
+192 ISSTTIIAKAFEDMK
-207 LHREKFSGNVIGEL
+207 LYREKFSGNVIGEL

-234 LSTLAVSKSFDGMQ
+234 LSTLAVSKTFDGMQ

-260 LIWFLGGIFIVPT
+260 LVWFIGGIFLVPT

-281 MTEETL
+281 MSEETL

-330 KVTTPIK
+330 KLTTPIK

-357 VDYWWQIL
+357 VSYWWQIL
-365 VVTIVLLIFK
+365 VITVVLLIFK
-375 PLSNVAGRLI
+375 PLSNVVGRLI

-396 GFCFCQ
+396 GFCFSQ

-418 VIDEFLYPIIVSVSI
+418 VISEFLYPIIVSVSI
-433 ITTFITPY
+433 ITTFLTPY
-441 AIKAAVPTYN
+441 AIKAALPTYN
-451 WVSTHLSENWLN
+451 WVNRHVPKHWLS
-463 HFENSDRGIKVKSGE
+463 HFESKDSGIKVKSGK
-478 KVSMASFI
+478 KVSMASFV
-486 GRQLKHI
+486 GRQFKHI
-493 IIYVSIVIA
+493 IIYVAIVIA
-502 LLFVC
+502 VLFLC
-507 FWIGSSVTAHVPS
+507 FWGGSVIMDYIPNV
-520 LWGDAISVAITMA
+520 WGNAISAAITLV

-544 RHTLVS
+544 RHTLVK
-550 TTHKLMEDSVFN
+550 TTQKLMENSRFN
-562 KTLILTI
+562 KTVILSI
-569 FVLRFII
+569 FVIRFII
-576 VWLVAASVL
+576 VWVVATSVL
-585 RHFFDAEF
+585 RHYFNAAF
-593 WSHLGVG
+593 WLKLGVEA
-600 SPYYRWINVGM
+600 PYFRWINVGFGLVYAVM
-611 ALGYTFLLRVMSPAM
+611 LRVLSPAM
-626 KFYKRIEDNF
+626 KFHKRIEERF
-636 LDNLNKRQS
+636 TENLNKRQQ
-645 SQVFAIPEILQENCH
+645 SQVFTIPEILQENCH
-660 LQKMTLSPDSPYS
+660 LQKMTLSPDSVYS
-673 GKLIK
+673 GKVIK
-678 ETDFRDNYNVS
+678 DTDFRDNYNVS

-695 GKQLVELPKSDFQLF
+695 GKQIFELPKSDFQLF
-710 PFDKITFV
+710 PYDKITFV

-727 VPKVELFDDQLIQEH
+727 MGKIEISDDQLIREH
-742 EESEVDLYKVEVRP
+742 SDGEVEMYKVEVKP
-756 VSPYVGVTLMD
+756 DSQFVNVALMD
-767 SGLAEDFNAMII
+767 SGLADKYDTMVI
-779 AIERDGHFILNP
+779 AIERDGQFILNP
-791 SARISFQPADLV
+791 SARMTFQPADLV
-803 WFVAQKDKAEI
+803 WFVAQKSKAENLI
-814 LMNYNPDAVPNMN
+814 KN

>member
-1 MPIFSISSKSS
+1 
-12 SFDKPH
+12 
-18 TRCGWLVLAAQVIG
+18 
-32 TGPKFNIEVRTRCVF
+32 
-47 FLAISHFVSYF
+47 
-58 CNPNYIPMESLPALF
+58 MENLPALF
-73 SDLALILVTAGITT
+73 FDLALILVTAGLTT

-166 CLVGF
+166 CIVGYL
-171 MLGKMLGWSQM
+171 LGKVLGWSQM
-182 DSIFLGAMLS
+182 DCIFLGAMLS

-234 LSTLAVSKSFDGMQ
+234 LSTLAVSKTFDGMQ
-248 LVSSMLKLGFFL
+248 LMYSMLKLFFFL
-260 LIWFLGGIFIVPT
+260 VVWFLGGIFIVPT
-273 VLRWARKF
+273 ILRWSRKF

-287 TVFSVGLCFMMVVL
+287 TVFSVGLCFLMVVL

-323 LEAEMIH
+323 LEAEAIH

-357 VDYWWQIL
+357 VSYWWQIL
-365 VVTIVLLIFK
+365 VVTLVLLIFK
-375 PLSNVAGRLI
+375 PLSNVVGRLI
-385 AGLGLKQSIQG
+385 AGVGLKQAMQG

-407 FIIATLGLSYG
+407 FIIATLGLSFG

-441 AIKAAVPTYN
+441 AIKAAVPSYN
-451 WVSTHLSENWLN
+451 WVTSHFPESWLN
-463 HFENSDRGIKVKSGE
+463 RLENNDSGIKVKSGE
-478 KVSMASFI
+478 KVSMGNFIARQFKNIVIYMAIIIAVILICFFLSSFI
-486 GRQLKHI
+486 IK
-493 IIYVSIVIA
+493 Y
-502 LLFVC
+502 
-507 FWIGSSVTAHVPS
+507 VPS
-520 LWGDAISVAITMA
+520 PWNAAIATAFTLVLVA
-533 LVSPFLWAIGF
+533 PFLWAMGF
-544 RHTLVS
+544 KHTLVN
-550 TTHKLMEDSVFN
+550 TTHKLMEVNKFN
-562 KTLILTI
+562 KTIIRSI
-569 FVLRFII
+569 FVLRFVI
-576 VWLVAASVL
+576 VAILAYSIL
-585 RHFFDAEF
+585 QHFFNNLF
-593 WSHLGVG
+593 WAKLGIGTPWYHL
-600 SPYYRWINVGM
+600 INIGF
-611 ALGYTFLLRVMSPAM
+611 ALIYTILLKALSPAM
-626 KFYKRIEDNF
+626 KFYKRIEERF
-636 LDNLNKRQS
+636 MDNLNKRQS
-645 SQVFAIPEILQENCH
+645 VQVFTIPEILQENCH

-695 GKQLVELPKSDFQLF
+695 GKLLVELPRSDFQLF

-727 VPKVELFDDQLIQEH
+727 LPRIEVFDDQLIQEH

-756 VSPYVGVTLMD
+756 NSPYVGVALMD
-767 SGLAEDFNAMII
+767 SGLAENFEAMII

-791 SARISFQPADLV
+791 SARITFQPADLV
-803 WFVAQKDKAEI
+803 WFVAQSERAKV
-814 LMNYNPDAVPNMN
+814 LMNYNPDAIPYASENATV

>member
-1 MPIFSISSKSS
+1 
-12 SFDKPH
+12 
-18 TRCGWLVLAAQVIG
+18 
-32 TGPKFNIEVRTRCVF
+32 
-47 FLAISHFVSYF
+47 
-58 CNPNYIPMESLPALF
+58 MESLPDLF

-106 LIGPNFEWFPVINDH
+106 LIGPNFDWFPVVNDH

-156 VTALTELVTM
+156 ITALTELVTM
-166 CLVGF
+166 CVVGF
-171 MLGKMLGWSQM
+171 SLGKLLGWSQM

-207 LHREKFSGNVIGEL
+207 LNREKFSGNVIGEL

-234 LSTLAVSKSFDGMQ
+234 LSTLAVSKTFDGMQ
-248 LVSSMLKLGFFL
+248 LVTSMLKLGFFL
-260 LIWFLGGIFIVPT
+260 VIWFIGGIFIVPT

-348 GMMVDPQIL
+348 GMMVDPSIL
-357 VDYWWQIL
+357 VNYWWQIL
-365 VVTIVLLIFK
+365 VITTVLLIFK
-375 PLSNVAGRLI
+375 PLSNVGGRLL

-433 ITTFITPY
+433 ITTFLTPY
-441 AIKAAVPTYN
+441 YIKAANPAYH
-451 WVSTHLSENWLN
+451 WVSTHMSDNWLN
-463 HFENSDRGIKVKSGE
+463 HLENSERGIRVKSGK
-478 KVSMASFI
+478 KVNMASFI
-486 GRQLKHI
+486 ARQFKYI
-493 IIYVSIVIA
+493 VIYIAIVIA
-502 LLFVC
+502 LIFIC
-507 FWIGSSVTAHVPS
+507 FWVGSVIMIYVPG
-520 LWGDAISVAITMA
+520 LWGNAIAAAIT
-533 LVSPFLWAIGF
+533 LVLISPFLWAIGF

-550 TTHKLMEDSVFN
+550 TTHKLMEQSRFN
-562 KTLILTI
+562 KTAILLIFI
-569 FVLRFII
+569 LRFFI
-576 VWLVAASVL
+576 VWVVATSVL
-585 RHFFDAEF
+585 RHFFNEAF
-593 WSHLGVG
+593 WLHLGIG
-600 SPYYRWINVGM
+600 TPYSRLLNIAM
-611 ALGYTFLLRVMSPAM
+611 ALGYTIMLRVLSPAM
-626 KFYKRIEDNF
+626 KFYKHIEDNF

-645 SQVFAIPEILQENCH
+645 SQVFEIPEILQENCH
-660 LQKMTLSPDSPYS
+660 LQKMTLSPDSPYA
-673 GKLIK
+673 GQLIK

-695 GKQLVELPKSDFQLF
+695 GKQFYELPKSDFQLF

-727 VPKVELFDDQLIQEH
+727 LPRVELFDEQLIQEH

-756 VSPYVGVTLMD
+756 NSPYIGVALMD
-767 SGLAEDFNAMII
+767 SGLAENFEAMII

-791 SARISFQPADLV
+791 SARITFQPADLV
-803 WFVAQKDKAEI
+803 WFVAQKEKAEI
-814 LMNYNPDAVPNMN
+814 LMSYNPDTISNS

>member
-1 MPIFSISSKSS
+1 MS
-12 SFDKPH
+12 
-18 TRCGWLVLAAQVIG
+18 
-32 TGPKFNIEVRTRCVF
+32 E
-47 FLAISHFVSYF
+47 
-58 CNPNYIPMESLPALF
+58 LPALF
-73 SDLALILVTAGITT
+73 SDLALILVTAGVTT

-106 LIGPNFEWFPVINDH
+106 LIGPNFEWFPVVNDQ

-156 VTALTELVTM
+156 ITALTELVTM
-166 CLVGF
+166 CVVGF
-171 MLGKMLGWSQM
+171 SLGKLLGWSQM

-234 LSTLAVSKSFDGMQ
+234 LSTLAVSKTFDGMQ
-248 LVSSMLKLGFFL
+248 LVTSMLKLGFFL
-260 LIWFLGGIFIVPT
+260 LIWFIGGIFLVPT

-287 TVFSVGLCFMMVVL
+287 TVFSVGLCFLMVVL

-357 VDYWWQIL
+357 VNYWWQIL
-365 VVTIVLLIFK
+365 VVTLVLVIFK
-375 PLSNVAGRLI
+375 PLSNVGGRLL

-407 FIIATLGLSYG
+407 FIIASLGLSYG

-433 ITTFITPY
+433 ITTFLTPY
-441 AIKAAVPTYN
+441 FIKAANPTYR
-451 WVSTHLSENWLN
+451 WVSTHMSDKWLN
-463 HFENSDRGIKVKSGE
+463 HLENSDRGIKVKSGK

-486 GRQLKHI
+486 GRQFKYI
-493 IIYVSIVIA
+493 VIYIAIVIA
-502 LLFVC
+502 LIFIC
-507 FWIGSSVTAHVPS
+507 FWVGSLVMIYVPG
-520 LWGDAISVAITMA
+520 LWGNAIAAAITMA
-533 LVSPFLWAIGF
+533 LLSPFLWAIGF
-544 RHTLVS
+544 RHTLVG
-550 TTHKLMEDSVFN
+550 TTHKLMEQSRFN
-562 KTLILTI
+562 KTAILLIFI
-569 FVLRFII
+569 LRFFI
-576 VWLVAASVL
+576 VWVVSTSVL
-585 RHFFDAEF
+585 RHFFNEAF
-593 WSHLGVG
+593 WLHLGIG
-600 SPYYRWINVGM
+600 APYFRLLNIAM
-611 ALGYTFLLRVMSPAM
+611 ALGFTIMLRVLSPAM
-626 KFYKRIEDNF
+626 KFYKRIENNF
-636 LDNLNKRQS
+636 LDNLNKRQQV
-645 SQVFAIPEILQENCH
+645 QVFEIPEILQENCH
-660 LQKMTLSPDSPYS
+660 LQKMTLSPDSPYA
-673 GKLIK
+673 GRFIK

-695 GKQLVELPKSDFQLF
+695 GKQLFELPKSDFQLF

-727 VPKVELFDDQLIQEH
+727 LPRVELFDEQLIQEH
-742 EESEVDLYKVEVRP
+742 EESEVDLYKVEVEP
-756 VSPYVGVTLMD
+756 DSPIIGVSLMD
-767 SGLAEDFNAMII
+767 SGLSNKYDAMVI
-779 AIERDGHFILNP
+779 AIEREGHFILNP
-791 SARISFQPADLV
+791 SARITFQPADLV
-803 WFVAQKDKAEI
+803 WFVAQKEKAEF
-814 LMNYNPDAVPNMN
+814 LMKMKASDLRTEFQNKYMYGCH

>member
-1 MPIFSISSKSS
+1 
-12 SFDKPH
+12 
-18 TRCGWLVLAAQVIG
+18 
-32 TGPKFNIEVRTRCVF
+32 
-47 FLAISHFVSYF
+47 
-58 CNPNYIPMESLPALF
+58 MENLPALF
-73 SDLALILVTAGITT
+73 SDLALILVTAGLTT

-121 TSVETWSEIG
+121 ISVETWSEIG

-166 CLVGF
+166 CIVGYL
-171 MLGKMLGWSQM
+171 LGKVLGWSQM
-182 DSIFLGAMLS
+182 DCIFLGAMLS

-207 LHREKFSGNVIGEL
+207 LNREKFSGNVIGEL

-234 LSTLAVSKSFDGMQ
+234 LSTLAVSKTFDGMQ
-248 LVSSMLKLGFFL
+248 LMYSMLKLFFFL
-260 LIWFLGGIFIVPT
+260 VVWFLGGIFIVPT
-273 VLRWARKF
+273 VLRWSRKF

-287 TVFSVGLCFMMVVL
+287 TVFSVGLCFLMVVL

-323 LEAEMIH
+323 LEAEAIH

-357 VDYWWQIL
+357 VSYWWQIL
-365 VVTIVLLIFK
+365 VVTLVLLIFK
-375 PLSNVAGRLI
+375 PLSNVVGRLI
-385 AGLGLKQSIQG
+385 AGVGLKQAMQG

-407 FIIATLGLSYG
+407 FIIATLGLSFG
-418 VIDEFLYPIIVSVSI
+418 VIDDFLYPIIVSVSI

-441 AIKAAVPTYN
+441 AIKAAVPSYH
-451 WVSTHLSENWLN
+451 WVTSHFPESLLNRLENN
-463 HFENSDRGIKVKSGE
+463 DSGIKVKSGE
-478 KVSMASFI
+478 KVSMGNFIARQFKNIVIYMAIIIAVILICFFLSSFI
-486 GRQLKHI
+486 IK
-493 IIYVSIVIA
+493 Y
-502 LLFVC
+502 
-507 FWIGSSVTAHVPS
+507 VPS
-520 LWGDAISVAITMA
+520 PWNAAIATAFTLVLVA
-533 LVSPFLWAIGF
+533 PFLWAMGF
-544 RHTLVS
+544 KHTLVN
-550 TTHKLMEDSVFN
+550 TTHKLMEVNKFN
-562 KTLILTI
+562 KTIIRTI

-576 VWLVAASVL
+576 VAILAYSIL
-585 RHFFDAEF
+585 QHFFNNLF
-593 WSHLGVG
+593 WAKLGIGTPWYHL
-600 SPYYRWINVGM
+600 INIGF
-611 ALGYTFLLRVMSPAM
+611 ALIYTILLKALSPAM
-626 KFYKRIEDNF
+626 KFYKHIEERF
-636 LDNLNKRQS
+636 MDNLNKRQS
-645 SQVFAIPEILQENCH
+645 VQVFTIPEILQENCH

-695 GKQLVELPKSDFQLF
+695 GKLLVELPRSDFQLF

-727 VPKVELFDDQLIQEH
+727 LPRIEVFDDQLIQEH

-756 VSPYVGVTLMD
+756 NSPYVGVALMD
-767 SGLAEDFNAMII
+767 SGLAENFEAMII

-791 SARISFQPADLV
+791 SARITFQPADLV
-803 WFVAQKDKAEI
+803 WFVAQSERAKV
-814 LMNYNPDAVPNMN
+814 LMNYNPDAIPYASENATV

>member
-1 MPIFSISSKSS
+1 
-12 SFDKPH
+12 
-18 TRCGWLVLAAQVIG
+18 
-32 TGPKFNIEVRTRCVF
+32 
-47 FLAISHFVSYF
+47 
-58 CNPNYIPMESLPALF
+58 MESLPALF
-73 SDLALILVTAGITT
+73 SDLALILVTAGLTT

-106 LIGPNFEWFPVINDH
+106 IIGPNFEWFPVIHDH

-156 VTALTELVTM
+156 ITALTELVTM
-166 CLVGF
+166 CVVGF
-171 MLGKMLGWSQM
+171 LLGKALGWTQM

-248 LVSSMLKLGFFL
+248 LVSSMLKLVFFL
-260 LIWFLGGIFIVPT
+260 LVWFLGGIFLVPT
-273 VLRWARKF
+273 ILRWSRKF
-281 MTEETL
+281 MSEETL
-287 TVFSVGLCFMMVVL
+287 TVFAVGLCFLMVVL

-323 LEAEMIH
+323 LEAEAIH

-365 VVTIVLLIFK
+365 VVTLVLLIFK
-375 PLSNVAGRLI
+375 PLSNVIGRLI
-385 AGLGLKQSIQG
+385 AGLGLKQAMQG
-396 GFCFCQ
+396 GFCFSQ

-418 VIDEFLYPIIVSVSI
+418 VIDDFLYPIIVSVSI

-441 AIKAAVPTYN
+441 AIKAAVPSYN
-451 WVSTHLSENWLN
+451 WVAKHFPERWLN
-463 HFENSDRGIKVKSGE
+463 RLENKDTGIKVKSGK

-486 GRQLKHI
+486 SRQFKNIVIYLAI
-493 IIYVSIVIA
+493 IIAVIIICFF
-502 LLFVC
+502 LCSFVMKY
-507 FWIGSSVTAHVPS
+507 VPS
-520 LWGDAISVAITMA
+520 PWNAAISTAFTLVLVA
-533 LVSPFLWAIGF
+533 PFLWAMGF
-544 RHTLVS
+544 KHTLVK
-550 TTHKLMEDSVFN
+550 TTRKLMDANHFN
-562 KTLILTI
+562 KTVILII
-569 FVLRFII
+569 FILRF
-576 VWLVAASVL
+576 VMVALIAYSIL
-585 RHFFDAEF
+585 QHFFNGVF
-593 WSHLGVG
+593 WSKLHIG
-600 SPYYRWINVGM
+600 SPWYHLINIAF
-611 ALGYTFLLRVMSPAM
+611 ALVYTLMLKILSPAM
-626 KFYKRIEDNF
+626 KFYKRIEERF

-645 SQVFAIPEILQENCH
+645 VQVFTIPEILQENCH
-660 LQKMTLSPDSPYS
+660 LQKMTLSPDSPYA

-678 ETDFRDNYNVS
+678 DTDFRDNYNVS

-695 GKQLVELPKSDFQLF
+695 GKQNFELPRSDFQLF
-710 PFDKITFV
+710 PFDRITFV

-727 VPKVELFDDQLIQEH
+727 LPRMEVFDEQLIQEH
-742 EESEVDLYKVEVRP
+742 EESEVDLYKVEVEP
-756 VSPYVGVTLMD
+756 NSPFIGVALMD
-767 SGLAEDFNAMII
+767 SGLADVYEAMVI

-791 SARISFQPADLV
+791 SARITFQPADLV
-803 WFVAQKDKAEI
+803 WFVAQKERAEV
-814 LMNYNPDAVPNMN
+814 LMNMRVKP

>member
-1 MPIFSISSKSS
+1 
-12 SFDKPH
+12 
-18 TRCGWLVLAAQVIG
+18 
-32 TGPKFNIEVRTRCVF
+32 
-47 FLAISHFVSYF
+47 
-58 CNPNYIPMESLPALF
+58 MESLPALF
-73 SDLALILVTAGITT
+73 SDLALILVTAGLTT

-106 LIGPNFEWFPVINDH
+106 IIGPNFEWFPVIHDH

-156 VTALTELVTM
+156 ITALTELVTM
-166 CLVGF
+166 CVVGF
-171 MLGKMLGWSQM
+171 LLGKALGWTQM

-248 LVSSMLKLGFFL
+248 LVSSMLKLVFFL
-260 LIWFLGGIFIVPT
+260 LVWFLGGIFLVPT
-273 VLRWARKF
+273 ILRWSRKF
-281 MTEETL
+281 MSEETL
-287 TVFSVGLCFMMVVL
+287 TVFAVGLCFLMVVL

-323 LEAEMIH
+323 LEAEAIH

-365 VVTIVLLIFK
+365 VVTLVLLIFK
-375 PLSNVAGRLI
+375 PLSNVIGRLI
-385 AGLGLKQSIQG
+385 AGLGLKQAMQG
-396 GFCFCQ
+396 GFCFSQ

-418 VIDEFLYPIIVSVSI
+418 VIDDFLYPIIVSVSI

-441 AIKAAVPTYN
+441 AIKAAVPSYN
-451 WVSTHLSENWLN
+451 WVAKHFPERWLN
-463 HFENSDRGIKVKSGE
+463 RLENKDTGIKVKSGK

-486 GRQLKHI
+486 SRQFKNIVIYLAI
-493 IIYVSIVIA
+493 IIAVI
-502 LLFVC
+502 LICFFLCSFVMKY
-507 FWIGSSVTAHVPS
+507 VPS
-520 LWGDAISVAITMA
+520 PWNAAISTAFTLVLVA
-533 LVSPFLWAIGF
+533 PFLWAMGF
-544 RHTLVS
+544 KHTLVK
-550 TTHKLMEDSVFN
+550 TTRKLMDANHFN
-562 KTLILTI
+562 KTVILII
-569 FVLRFII
+569 FILRF
-576 VWLVAASVL
+576 VMVALIAYSIL
-585 RHFFDAEF
+585 QHFFNGVF
-593 WSHLGVG
+593 WSKLHIG
-600 SPYYRWINVGM
+600 SPWYHLINIAF
-611 ALGYTFLLRVMSPAM
+611 ALVYTLMLKILSPAM
-626 KFYKRIEDNF
+626 KFYKRIEERF

-645 SQVFAIPEILQENCH
+645 VQVFTIPEILQENCH
-660 LQKMTLSPDSPYS
+660 LQKMTLSPDSPYA

-678 ETDFRDNYNVS
+678 DTDFRDNYNVS

-695 GKQLVELPKSDFQLF
+695 GKQNFELPRSDFQLF
-710 PFDKITFV
+710 PFDRITFV

-727 VPKVELFDDQLIQEH
+727 LPRMEVFDEQLIQEH
-742 EESEVDLYKVEVRP
+742 EESEVDLYKVEVEP
-756 VSPYVGVTLMD
+756 NSPFIGVALMD
-767 SGLAEDFNAMII
+767 SGLADVYEAMVI

-791 SARISFQPADLV
+791 SARITFQPADLV
-803 WFVAQKDKAEI
+803 WFVAQKERAEV
-814 LMNYNPDAVPNMN
+814 LMNMRVKP

>member
-1 MPIFSISSKSS
+1 
-12 SFDKPH
+12 
-18 TRCGWLVLAAQVIG
+18 
-32 TGPKFNIEVRTRCVF
+32 
-47 FLAISHFVSYF
+47 
-58 CNPNYIPMESLPALF
+58 MESLPALF

-106 LIGPNFEWFPVINDH
+106 LIGPNFEWFPVIKDH

-156 VTALTELVTM
+156 ITALTELVTM

-171 MLGKMLGWSQM
+171 VLGKILGWSQM
-182 DSIFLGAMLS
+182 ECIFLGAMLS
-192 ISSTTIIAKAFDDMK
+192 ISSTTIIAKAFEDMK
-207 LHREKFSGNVIGEL
+207 LYREKFSGNVIGEL

-234 LSTLAVSKSFDGMQ
+234 LSTLAVSKTFDGMQ

-260 LIWFLGGIFIVPT
+260 LVWFIGGIFLVPT

-281 MTEETL
+281 MSEETL

-330 KVTTPIK
+330 KLTTPIK

-357 VDYWWQIL
+357 VSYWWQIL
-365 VVTIVLLIFK
+365 VITVVLLIFK
-375 PLSNVAGRLI
+375 PLSNVVGRLI

-396 GFCFCQ
+396 GFCFSQ

-418 VIDEFLYPIIVSVSI
+418 VISEFLYPIIVSVSI
-433 ITTFITPY
+433 ITTFLTPY
-441 AIKAAVPTYN
+441 AIKAALPTYN
-451 WVSTHLSENWLN
+451 WVNRHVPKHWLS
-463 HFENSDRGIKVKSGE
+463 HFESKDSGIKVKSGK
-478 KVSMASFI
+478 KVSMASFV
-486 GRQLKHI
+486 GRQFKHI
-493 IIYVSIVIA
+493 IIYVAIVIA
-502 LLFVC
+502 VLFLC
-507 FWIGSSVTAHVPS
+507 FWGGSVIMDYIPNV
-520 LWGDAISVAITMA
+520 WGNAISAAITLV

-544 RHTLVS
+544 RHTLVK
-550 TTHKLMEDSVFN
+550 TTQKLMENSRFN
-562 KTLILTI
+562 KTVILSI
-569 FVLRFII
+569 FVIRFII
-576 VWLVAASVL
+576 VWVVATSVL
-585 RHFFDAEF
+585 RHYFNAAF
-593 WSHLGVG
+593 WLKLGVEA
-600 SPYYRWINVGM
+600 PYFRWINVGFGLVYAVM
-611 ALGYTFLLRVMSPAM
+611 LRVLSPAM
-626 KFYKRIEDNF
+626 KFHKRIEERF
-636 LDNLNKRQS
+636 TENLNKRQQ
-645 SQVFAIPEILQENCH
+645 SQVFTIPEILQENCH
-660 LQKMTLSPDSPYS
+660 LQKMTLSPDSVYS
-673 GKLIK
+673 GKVIK
-678 ETDFRDNYNVS
+678 DTDFRDNYNVS

-695 GKQLVELPKSDFQLF
+695 GKQIFELPKSDFQLF
-710 PFDKITFV
+710 PYDKITFV

-727 VPKVELFDDQLIQEH
+727 MGKIEISDDQLIREH
-742 EESEVDLYKVEVRP
+742 SDGEVEMYKVEVKP
-756 VSPYVGVTLMD
+756 GSQFVNVALMD
-767 SGLAEDFNAMII
+767 SGLADKYDTMVI
-779 AIERDGHFILNP
+779 AIERDGQFILNP
-791 SARISFQPADLV
+791 SARMTFQPADLV
-803 WFVAQKDKAEI
+803 WFVAQKSKAENLI
-814 LMNYNPDAVPNMN
+814 NN